1 MENYC
6 FVKDNLNDITK
17 DYMSMVAKVV
27 MNAGISTI
35 APLGFSGDHFYL
47 YGRFIDTN
55 ESDDG
60 KWHRESVVS
69 FRNYC
74 NMLEMLITDKS
85 GKFLIY
91 TQKDGLDFDELID
104 SFYLD
109 FCSVKNLIVGNIKP
123 TFEKTEVNND
133 AQLSAGFEILKNY
146 TESR

>member
-35 APLGFSGDHFYL
+35 APLGFSSDHFYL

-55 ESDDG
+55 ESGDG

-109 FCSVKNLIVGNIKP
+109 FCSVKNLIDDNVEP
-123 TFEKTEVNND
+123 TFGKAEVNND
-133 AQLSAGFEILKNY
+133 AQL
-146 TESR
+146 